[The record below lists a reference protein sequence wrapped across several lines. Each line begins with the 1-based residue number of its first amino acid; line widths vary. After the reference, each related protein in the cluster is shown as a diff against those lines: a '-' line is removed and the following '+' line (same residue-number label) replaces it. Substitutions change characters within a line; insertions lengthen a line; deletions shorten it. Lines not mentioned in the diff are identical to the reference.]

1 MAKLI
6 MRKREGST
14 TRKGRRNGRGR
25 EREGKNGEMKRATS
39 NNDTRGWDRVRGVRE
54 RCRLLYP
61 TRYDDRL
68 LAAIEMAL

>member
-1 MAKLI
+1 VRA
-6 MRKREGST
+6 RE
-14 TRKGRRNGRGR
+14 K
-25 EREGKNGEMKRATS
+25 KGEMKRATS

-68 LAAIEMAL
+68 PAGIEMAL